1 MFVTS
6 TRFLNNGTKHA
17 NARRNHQVKCR
28 HETQFASES
37 IVASEQSL
45 STELPV
51 QITNV
56 VLMILEQV
64 PD

>member
-1 MFVTS
+1 MV
-6 TRFLNNGTKHA
+6 LTKEA
-17 NARRNHQVKCR
+17 NAGHNHQAKCR

-37 IVASEQSL
+37 IIASGQSL

-64 PD
+64 PDSEF